1 MTSSHDAQTRPGD
14 AQTRPGTGPG
24 TRAGFRTDVFPEIRR
39 ADAGAVLISEWD
51 AGSPAG
57 QRAVL
62 DGVAH
67 AWEETPL
74 PAGFLSR
81 VLFAGTDGRSVLNY
95 AQWTSDAAHR
105 EFVRTENTGLSER
118 IAAVLDGV
126 GDVGN
131 SGPGRFRLYR
141 SMLPHGAPQEP
152 GCVVRVAFR
161 TTGHDAARGLV
172 DGLLERVGERQRGD
186 GGIASHFHISEDG
199 DRVVNYSEWTDPES
213 HEREVGRALQP
224 QGQVLSYIDSLPGVE
239 PLGFRRYVAPRGL
252 VRG

>member
-1 MTSSHDAQTRPGD
+1 MTTSREAQSRPG
-14 AQTRPGTGPG
+14 AGPG
-24 TRAGFRTDVFPEIRR
+24 DGFLVDVFPQIRR

-51 AGSPAG
+51 AGGPEG

-62 DGVAH
+62 DGVAR
-67 AWEETPL
+67 AWAQTPL

-81 VLFAGTDGRSVLNY
+81 VLFAGTDRRSVLNY
-95 AQWTSDAAHR
+95 AQWTSEAAHR
-105 EFVRTENTGLSER
+105 EFVRTEDTGLSER

-141 SMLPHGAPQEP
+141 SMLPQGEPETP

-172 DGLLERVGERQRGD
+172 DGLLERVGELQQGD

-199 DRVVNYSEWTDPES
+199 GRVVNYSEWTDPES
-213 HEREVGRALQP
+213 HERELGTRLRRRGEVR
-224 QGQVLSYIDSLPGVE
+224 SFIDGLPGVE
-239 PLGFRRYVAPRGL
+239 SVGFRRYAAPRGL
-252 VRG
+252 VRV

>member
-1 MTSSHDAQTRPGD
+1 MTTSREAQGRPV
-14 AQTRPGTGPG
+14 TGPG
-24 TRAGFRTDVFPEIRR
+24 DGFLVDVFPKIRR

-51 AGSPAG
+51 AGGPEG

-62 DGVAH
+62 DGVAR
-67 AWEETPL
+67 AWAQTPL

-95 AQWTSDAAHR
+95 AQWTSEAAHR
-105 EFVRTENTGLSER
+105 EFVRTEDTGLSER

-131 SGPGRFRLYR
+131 AGPGRFRLYR
-141 SMLPHGAPQEP
+141 SMLPQGEPGTP

-161 TTGHDAARGLV
+161 TTGHEAARGLV
-172 DGLLERVGERQRGD
+172 DGLLERVGELQQGD

-199 DRVVNYSEWTDPES
+199 GQVVNYSEWTDPES
-213 HEREVGRALQP
+213 HERELGTRLRRRGEVR
-224 QGQVLSYIDSLPGVE
+224 SFIDGLPGVE
-239 PLGFRRYVAPRGL
+239 PVGFRRYAAPRGL